1 MERKL
6 SSPSNLSWYLKLRW
20 GGIAAQAVVFFAGD
34 RSLKATLPL
43 GAVLALLALQVAS
56 NVAGALWARRARR
69 VPERAVAVF
78 TAFDCAVLTALL
90 FLGGHDARVFA
101 VLYLVNI
108 ALAGI
113 LATPLWTWVLTG
125 LSVGALAFLFV
136 FDPVNTAEAA
146 DPLEWQLR
154 EAWIAFG
161 VAAGLLVYF
170 LQRSARMLR
179 AREQEMEAARQRVDR
194 QEKLAS
200 LATLA
205 AGAAHELNTPLST
218 IALVASELERH
229 LRRGEHLDDALSDV
243 ELIRAEVGRCQ
254 RILSQMA
261 VDAGLGQGEA
271 ATPITLA
278 DLVGRAASAVEQPQ
292 RVQVTLEPLLAGRRL
307 VVPSRP
313 LVQALHG
320 VLNNALQ
327 ASGELPVAVSAR
339 AAGDALQL
347 EVQDAGPGM
356 DPETLARA
364 GEPFYTTKQPGQGM
378 GLGLFLTRSVLEQ
391 LGGRLELDSAPGQGT
406 RARLVLPDAL
416 LEPAAEP
423 ARARS

>member
-1 MERKL
+1 
-6 SSPSNLSWYLKLRW
+6 
-20 GGIAAQAVVFFAGD
+20 
-34 RSLKATLPL
+34 
-43 GAVLALLALQVAS
+43 
-56 NVAGALWARRARR
+56 
-69 VPERAVAVF
+69 
-78 TAFDCAVLTALL
+78 
-90 FLGGHDARVFA
+90 
-101 VLYLVNI
+101 
-108 ALAGI
+108 
-113 LATPLWTWVLTG
+113 
-125 LSVGALAFLFV
+125 
-136 FDPVNTAEAA
+136 
-146 DPLEWQLR
+146 
-154 EAWIAFG
+154 
-161 VAAGLLVYF
+161 
-170 LQRSARMLR
+170 
-179 AREQEMEAARQRVDR
+179 MEAARQRVDR